1 MPNSDEKM
9 NPPVSAGLKRYFR
22 AMGLTALAVLSAV
35 VTLNYVVDPYL
46 IHQWDTQPIHRL
58 SPT

>member
-1 MPNSDEKM
+1 M

>member
-1 MPNSDEKM
+1 
-9 NPPVSAGLKRYFR
+9 
-22 AMGLTALAVLSAV
+22 MGLTALAVLSAV